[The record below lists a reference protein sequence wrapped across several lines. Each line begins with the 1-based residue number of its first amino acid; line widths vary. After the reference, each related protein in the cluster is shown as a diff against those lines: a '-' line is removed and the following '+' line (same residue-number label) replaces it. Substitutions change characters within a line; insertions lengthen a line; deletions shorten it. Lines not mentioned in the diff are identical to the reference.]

1 MLLNATRDIFAPS
14 IEMIEIAALRANVK
28 SKSSNLKFVMSISTG
43 VNAGRGRAGG
53 RERERE
59 RPKKKRRL
67 YINIYIYVCVFIG
80 VLLAYTIHQR
90 RWVGRLGAYT
100 PDEERCTR

>member
-43 VNAGRGRAGG
+43 VNAGRGEGG

-59 RPKKKRRL
+59 RKTKKKRRL
-67 YINIYIYVCVFIG
+67 YINIYIYVCVYWGIISI
-80 VLLAYTIHQR
+80 YNSSEK
-90 RWVGRLGAYT
+90 VGREAGSIH
-100 PDEERCTR
+100 P